1 MPTVLVVDDTA
12 VDRKLAGRLLEKSA
26 NIRVIYA
33 DGGKQALELLA
44 TEGLD
49 LIVTDLQMPD
59 MDGLE
64 LLTAVVENYCEIPV
78 VLMTA
83 NGSEDI
89 ASLALEHGA
98 ASFVP
103 KSELADLLSDTVI
116 KILTLSSSEHQYDRL
131 IACSTRT
138 EFEFELENDVELIE
152 PLVELLQQIATS
164 MQIVE
169 RTRRVRLGVALE
181 HALHNAMFRGNLEI
195 PRGST
200 GAPDL
205 TLLQQRLSDAR
216 YRNRKVHVLARITR
230 DEAVFVITDQGPGFD
245 ISTVPPAGV
254 PASLTQGGRGLVLMG
269 TFFSEIHFNDAGNQV
284 TLIQRRSGVVDRSYG
299 PTNRA
304 T

>member
-26 NIRVIYA
+26 DIRVIYA

-44 TEGLD
+44 TECID

-59 MDGLE
+59 MDGLQ
-64 LLTAVVENYCEIPV
+64 LLTAVVENYSEIPV

-103 KSELADLLSDTVI
+103 KSELADLLADTAMQ
-116 KILTLSSSEHQYDRL
+116 ILALSNSEHQYHRL
-131 IACSTRT
+131 IACSTRA
-138 EFEFELENDVELIE
+138 EFEFDLENDVELIE

-164 MQIVE
+164 MRVVE

-205 TLLQQRLSDAR
+205 ALLQQRLSDAG
-216 YRNRKVHVLARITR
+216 YRDRKVHVLARVTR

-245 ISTVPPAGV
+245 TSTIPQPGD
-254 PASLTQGGRGLVLMG
+254 PGSLTQGGRGLVLMR
-269 TFFSEIHFNDAGNQV
+269 TFFSEIRFNDCGNQV
-284 TLIQRRSGVVDRSYG
+284 TLIQRLPGVE
-299 PTNRA
+299 
-304 T
+304 

>member
-33 DGGKQALELLA
+33 DGGRQALELLA
-44 TEGLD
+44 TECPD

-59 MDGLE
+59 IDGLQ
-64 LLTAVVENYCEIPV
+64 LLTAVEENYSEIPV

-83 NGSEDI
+83 HGSEDI

-103 KSELADLLSDTVI
+103 KAELADLLSDTVQQ
-116 KILTLSSSEHQYDRL
+116 ILALSSSDHQYNRL

-152 PLVELLQQIATS
+152 PLVELLQQIVTS
-164 MQIVE
+164 MRIVE
-169 RTRRVRLGVALE
+169 GTRRLRLGVALE

-195 PRGST
+195 PRGNS
-200 GAPDL
+200 GAPDME
-205 TLLQQRLSDAR
+205 LLQRRLTDSK
-216 YRNRKVHVLARITR
+216 YRARKVHVLASITR
-230 DEAVFVITDQGPGFD
+230 DEAMFVITDQGPGFD
-245 ISTVPPAGV
+245 IATVPQPGD
-254 PASLTQGGRGLVLMG
+254 PDSLTHGGRGLVLMG
-269 TFFSEIHFNDAGNQV
+269 TFFSEMRFNSLGNQV
-284 TLIQRRSGVVDRSYG
+284 TLIQRRAKS
-299 PTNRA
+299 
-304 T
+304 